1 MKQIRIKYA
10 PRELWGYFK
19 KAVRRAFLG
28 LFDIVW
34 AIALLIINAALW
46 VWNDMVH
53 FIKARPVPSV
63 LVTFAVMLVFA
74 AVVHMRMKVK
84 LTTVEWQRFRLEQTL
99 DSIKELDSD
108 TVGYFKY
115 QGYRAKN

>member
-19 KAVRRAFLG
+19 KAVRRAFWG

-63 LVTFAVMLVFA
+63 LITFAVMLIMNI
-74 AVVHMRMKVK
+74 VVRASMKYK
-84 LTTVEWQRFRLEQTL
+84 LSTSEWKRFQLEQKL
-99 DSIKELDSD
+99 DSMKAFDKGSLSCFRYEPYKLKE
-108 TVGYFKY
+108 
-115 QGYRAKN
+115 